1 MEKQI
6 GWFHLNED
14 KVFQNT
20 YECAA
25 WYENVLVPKGDYP
38 LMVYDYC
45 EEKRKDGSTELG
57 YRCYYH
63 VPMDG
68 TITGDYFGSLF
79 CGVPIGTY
87 DGSQNVGKASSHSM
101 FCRDYIIAEEV
112 LNGSDK
118 WTLFPEYEARE
129 IRFISSLDGRELVT
143 HGIFVKED

>member
-6 GWFHLNED
+6 GWFHLKED

-25 WYENVLVPKGDYP
+25 WYENILVPKGDYP
-38 LMVYDYC
+38 LMVYDYR

-79 CGVPIGTY
+79 C
-87 DGSQNVGKASSHSM
+87 
-101 FCRDYIIAEEV
+101 
-112 LNGSDK
+112 
-118 WTLFPEYEARE
+118 
-129 IRFISSLDGRELVT
+129 
-143 HGIFVKED
+143 